1 MNYLIKKYLKS
12 SELIFVTI
20 LIISVFLTVNEA
32 LAKKKSKDGN
42 QNILNYKVTVI
53 DSAQNSPLELV
64 SVLLMD
70 GSEIVRVGNTNKFGV
85 AILRDVAAGSYT
97 LVTHYIGYKDY
108 LSPVKIDA
116 VNNSTKIL
124 LVVSAIGL
132 NEVVVTSQ
140 KESSIS
146 NYIDMTTGNK
156 TFEAE
161 TYNASPDLRMT
172 ALVQENLTGAA
183 RAPTGEV
190 HIRGQ
195 HGEFTYFI
203 DDIPIPLGVFGGLN
217 EVIDSKV
224 IKDITFYTGGFP
236 AEYGGQIASVID
248 IHTKVPPNGFQMDF
262 STYAGSYL
270 TSNNENLGPQVG
282 SFKAI
287 NSDGQSISMSD
298 HSGDLGYFLSATRQE
313 TDRRIDQPVQELFND
328 HGFDYTLYGKLD
340 YLIDD
345 KNFLTVNLNYSQ
357 TQTQIPFDSVEGID
371 YDTHISYNSFQT
383 LSFYHTIS
391 DEVDKASDL
400 FVGLFV
406 REGGLKYNTSPYDQT
421 VQYIDNDSS
430 TAYTVNQNRSFVTYG
445 TRLKYSDE
453 LSHHFSYAAGLDF
466 SVTNGTETFDFKD
479 SAGTGP
485 VNSTNFKG
493 SNFGL
498 FVQTVIHPFEW
509 TRLEAGLRYD
519 QVIAPIILLQNQYS
533 PRLKLSFFPDILNTI
548 YLSYDR
554 IFMPTNIEGLSS
566 VATAVGDS
574 STATLPERDQ
584 LYEAGILHN
593 FLYGLTGKFDFFY
606 KQSTP
611 GLDDETL
618 GSSEIRVNVNIN
630 RILVR
635 GLEFTL
641 TYNDPSSPFSGYLN
655 SSIIHAFG
663 IGPVSGGFIPPDTS
677 PLPFDLDHDQRLSA
691 VAGLN
696 CQPKDWFLNL
706 TGIYGSGLT
715 NGNTNIQ
722 YQTGLFDFN
731 TGSHTA
737 PSWIFNISGGYIF
750 TLGDDNSI
758 EPSLYVD
765 NVLDHHHL
773 IKGAFFSGASFEAPR
788 NVTFNM
794 KYHL

>member
-1 MNYLIKKYLKS
+1 MSAFIKGND
-12 SELIFVTI
+12 T
-20 LIISVFLTVNEA
+20 
-32 LAKKKSKDGN
+32 LAKNKSRDVN
-42 QNILNYKVTVI
+42 TNILNYKVTVI
-53 DSAQNSPLELV
+53 DSAQNTPLELV

-70 GSEIVRVGNTNKFGV
+70 GDEMVRVGNTNNFGV
-85 AILRDVAAGSYT
+85 AVLRDVTEGQYT

-108 LSPVKIDA
+108 SAPVKIDPSH
-116 VNNSTKIL
+116 NNIKIL
-124 LVVSAIGL
+124 LAVNAIGM
-132 NEVVVTSQ
+132 NEVVVTGQ
-140 KESSIS
+140 KEQSNIS
-146 NYIDMTTGNK
+146 NYVDMTTGNK

-248 IHTKVPPNGFQMDF
+248 IHTKVPPRGFQMDF

-270 TSNNENLGPQVG
+270 TSNSEDLGPQVG
-282 SFKAI
+282 SFKAL

-298 HSGDLGYFLSATRQE
+298 HSGDLGFFLSGTRQE
-313 TDRRIDQPVQELFND
+313 TDRRIDQPVTELFND

-340 YLIDD
+340 YLIDSKD
-345 KNFLTVNLNYSQ
+345 FLTVNLNYSQ

-371 YDTHISYNSFQT
+371 FDTHNSYNSFQT

-391 DEVDKASDL
+391 DEVDRASDL

-406 REGGLKYNTSPYDQT
+406 REGGLKYDTSPYDQT

-430 TAYTVNQNRSFVTYG
+430 TAYTVNQNRNFVTYG
-445 TRLKYSDE
+445 TRLKYNDE

-466 SVTNGTETFDFKD
+466 SVTNGTENFDFKD
-479 SAGTGP
+479 SAGPGP
-485 VNSTNFKG
+485 VNSTNFTG

-498 FVQTVIHPFEW
+498 FLQTVIHPFEW

-519 QVIAPIILLQNQYS
+519 QVIAPVILLQDQFS
-533 PRLKLSFFPDILNTI
+533 PRLKLSFFPDIFNTL

-566 VATAVGDS
+566 VATVVGDS
-574 STATLPERDQ
+574 SNATLPERDQ
-584 LYEAGILHN
+584 LYEAGIIHN

-635 GLEFTL
+635 GLEFSL
-641 TYNDPSSPFSGYLN
+641 TYNDPNSPFSGYLN

-663 IGPVSGGFIPPDTS
+663 TGPVSGGFIPPDNS
-677 PLPFDLDHDQRLSA
+677 PVPFDLDHDQRLSA
-691 VAGLN
+691 VVGMN
-696 CQPKDWFLNL
+696 YQPKDWFLNF

-715 NGNTNIQ
+715 NGNTSYN

-731 TGSHTA
+731 TGAHTT
-737 PSWIFNISGGYIF
+737 PSWILNISGGYIF
-750 TLGDDNSI
+750 AFGDDHSI
-758 EPSLYVD
+758 EPSLYID
-765 NVLDHHHL
+765 NLLDHHHL

-788 NVTFNM
+788 EVTFNI